1 MIGTNIVG
9 IVKKDTFSY
18 PDKEELFRPGER
30 YPEYIFEEYSTL
42 RNEIYDAVRESIKIM
57 GLDRGRI
64 GEKEWNPF
72 GDFIMPGMTVLIKPN
87 LVMDINR
94 AGAGTD
100 CLYTHPSVVA
110 PIIDYTIKALGGRG
124 KIIVGDAPVQECNFE
139 KLIQDSGYQE
149 LISYYQKKGVDIL
162 LLDLRGAASVE
173 KNGIYHLEE
182 RTNSKGTIIDLKQD
196 SEFYELDE
204 EIKKRLRITNYNPET
219 VSGHHTGDTN
229 EYMISSCVM
238 DADVIINVPKPKTHR
253 IAGMT
258 AALKNFVGINVR
270 KEYLPHHTMGDHST
284 GGDESD
290 IDGVILNLRSKCLD
304 NKNRCQDREKYI
316 QAKIWL
322 LGVRIF
328 SLAIKNK
335 SKYREG
341 CWYGNNTICKTIA
354 DINKIVYYAD
364 QNGEMQK
371 KPQRKVLIIA
381 DMIVSG
387 QGNGPLNPHPKNV
400 GMIVIGD
407 NPVYVDETI
416 AKVMGFDSRKIPTL
430 QLIKK
435 TTGKK
440 YSLLE
445 KDEEI
450 LIRSNT
456 NYDGKRLDE
465 IVMENIDAFEPASGW
480 KDHIELIDKGVK
492 TL

>member
-1 MIGTNIVG
+1 M
-9 IVKKDTFSY
+9 
-18 PDKEELFRPGER
+18 
-30 YPEYIFEEYSTL
+30 
-42 RNEIYDAVRESIKIM
+42 
-57 GLDRGRI
+57 
-64 GEKEWNPF
+64 
-72 GDFIMPGMTVLIKPN
+72 
-87 LVMDINR
+87 
-94 AGAGTD
+94 
-100 CLYTHPSVVA
+100 
-110 PIIDYTIKALGGRG
+110 
-124 KIIVGDAPVQECNFE
+124 
-139 KLIQDSGYQE
+139 
-149 LISYYQKKGVDIL
+149 
-162 LLDLRGAASVE
+162 
-173 KNGIYHLEE
+173 
-182 RTNSKGTIIDLKQD
+182 
-196 SEFYELDE
+196 
-204 EIKKRLRITNYNPET
+204 
-219 VSGHHTGDTN
+219 
-229 EYMISSCVM
+229 
-238 DADVIINVPKPKTHR
+238 
-253 IAGMT
+253 
-258 AALKNFVGINVR
+258 
-270 KEYLPHHTMGDHST
+270 
-284 GGDESD
+284 
-290 IDGVILNLRSKCLD
+290 
-304 NKNRCQDREKYI
+304 
-316 QAKIWL
+316 
-322 LGVRIF
+322 
-328 SLAIKNK
+328 KNK